1 MWKHFCLL
9 CRKGFDKKNAWFLHA
24 NTVHAYKTMEGE
36 ATTGTTCW
44 CCAKQYPTTGALKNH
59 LRYSK
64 ACCTYFWQN
73 HDRIA
78 NQAEAKQARHPQLP
92 WVRVGSTDLS
102 LPDPINRDQ
111 AMLRQELEQVLRDFA
126 PPEED
131 TQFVVALAEALTEA
145 ACRVMPI
152 EEILETLKH
161 VADEYS
167 HPNQREIHEALH
179 ATAHCISNSRQR
191 EEADTHAEEVLN
203 SEEKRKKI
211 SIVPIRA
218 CIYRLHSEVYVLH
231 FFSGRR
237 RAGDLQ
243 QALEGLTPPDATM
256 LFVISLDVMVSVE
269 HGNLTDEHQQQA
281 ILRLI
286 RQGAI
291 AAGYAGPP
299 CETWTVAR
307 FEKVAT
313 RRHAPRPLRLKDQP
327 WGLLHVS
334 LREGQQLDIG
344 NELMCFAIH
353 ALFEIAVMGNFGAK
367 SAKPTT
373 FFIAGLS
380 HETTAGTVKESG
392 TFSVDVSWLK
402 AMHEYCGTVL
412 GCMFT
417 IFRCILG
424 DCTTKGGRSLTLM
437 WSHGYG
443 VQFDVFY
450 AFSMVCVIFGMFN
463 IITAI
468 FVEATMNGLKDSE
481 TERKYAQAY
490 ESNYMTEQ
498 LGKIVLS
505 ITKHVQNL
513 RKAETVQDRL
523 KRSLS
528 WGSNSSTDSMDKEM
542 FLTEEEFI
550 SAIRATDVRMLL
562 DDLDVVLEPR
572 PGVFEAF
579 NSEEDGT
586 VSMSELVSG
595 LMSFRGELHKV
606 GVSLGIPKTIPRAT
620 PAAPRQKLLIFG
632 KQPRRESVLFEYHRH
647 PWVALVEMLMLIQDV
662 GGTRTNPVLHMLLDK
677 RRGERRGMVDVAALS
692 PLWHIARETMVVRPR
707 PEDGDVSCK
716 EMESC
721 CACLS
726 RLISVLGALLV
737 VFLALFGMA
746 CVVIDGVVRVQKD
759 LPLYELGAHTIVQR
773 VKAFVKSLSLTFPEA
788 FLTMVSEK
796 LLDEAKLM
804 LSTALGGLLEYLS
817 NVIFELLMLGL
828 YVLFWLC
835 TPMPIASTTETI
847 FRRYL
852 FLKGTACLGYGVCV
866 GLVFYLLKLQLPVV
880 FGTSAGLT
888 SFVLSFIP
896 EVGAFLAML
905 LSVPVI
911 LCGSLDRARF
921 DSRHEAA
928 LVTFLSALAAQ
939 LGLKFF
945 FTNIVE
951 VKLVENDS
959 TMKMHPV
966 VTLLDAWLWSR
977 SPGCGSNMVE
987 STRDRR

>member
-1 MWKHFCLL
+1 
-9 CRKGFDKKNAWFLHA
+9 
-24 NTVHAYKTMEGE
+24 
-36 ATTGTTCW
+36 
-44 CCAKQYPTTGALKNH
+44 
-59 LRYSK
+59 
-64 ACCTYFWQN
+64 
-73 HDRIA
+73 
-78 NQAEAKQARHPQLP
+78 
-92 WVRVGSTDLS
+92 
-102 LPDPINRDQ
+102 
-111 AMLRQELEQVLRDFA
+111 
-126 PPEED
+126 
-131 TQFVVALAEALTEA
+131 
-145 ACRVMPI
+145 
-152 EEILETLKH
+152 
-161 VADEYS
+161 
-167 HPNQREIHEALH
+167 
-179 ATAHCISNSRQR
+179 
-191 EEADTHAEEVLN
+191 
-203 SEEKRKKI
+203 
-211 SIVPIRA
+211 
-218 CIYRLHSEVYVLH
+218 
-231 FFSGRR
+231 
-237 RAGDLQ
+237 
-243 QALEGLTPPDATM
+243 
-256 LFVISLDVMVSVE
+256 
-269 HGNLTDEHQQQA
+269 
-281 ILRLI
+281 
-286 RQGAI
+286 
-291 AAGYAGPP
+291 
-299 CETWTVAR
+299 
-307 FEKVAT
+307 
-313 RRHAPRPLRLKDQP
+313 
-327 WGLLHVS
+327 
-334 LREGQQLDIG
+334 
-344 NELMCFAIH
+344 
-353 ALFEIAVMGNFGAK
+353 
-367 SAKPTT
+367 
-373 FFIAGLS
+373 
-380 HETTAGTVKESG
+380 
-392 TFSVDVSWLK
+392 
-402 AMHEYCGTVL
+402 
-412 GCMFT
+412 
-417 IFRCILG
+417 
-424 DCTTKGGRSLTLM
+424 M

-606 GVSLGIPKTIPRAT
+606 DVLTTKKYMENMTKQLHDMHTTQAQMATRRAT
-620 PAAPRQKLLIFG
+620 PQSNAT
-632 KQPRRESVLFEYHRH
+632 S
-647 PWVALVEMLMLIQDV
+647 
-662 GGTRTNPVLHMLLDK
+662 
-677 RRGERRGMVDVAALS
+677 
-692 PLWHIARETMVVRPR
+692 
-707 PEDGDVSCK
+707 
-716 EMESC
+716 SC

-773 VKAFVKSLSLTFPEA
+773 AKAFVKSLSLTFPATRRASFPGSVEWKQDEEA

-852 FLKGTACLGYGVCV
+852 FLKGTACLGYG
-866 GLVFYLLKLQLPVV
+866 
-880 FGTSAGLT
+880 
-888 SFVLSFIP
+888 
-896 EVGAFLAML
+896 
-905 LSVPVI
+905 
-911 LCGSLDRARF
+911 
-921 DSRHEAA
+921 
-928 LVTFLSALAAQ
+928 
-939 LGLKFF
+939 
-945 FTNIVE
+945 
-951 VKLVENDS
+951 
-959 TMKMHPV
+959 
-966 VTLLDAWLWSR
+966 DAWR
-977 SPGCGSNMVE
+977 NFMGEGNSNISSIVRQPAPWGGFLGFNNEKME
-987 STRDRR
+987 C